1 MGRREI
7 EDPTL
12 TILFEVL
19 VESFKKKILVAPWD
33 SSTKAWFLGK
43 KSIVPFRMLIWYITC
58 YYTPACSFAH
68 INN

>member
-1 MGRREI
+1 MARREI

-19 VESFKKKILVAPWD
+19 VESPKKKKILVAPWD

-43 KSIVPFRMLIWYITC
+43 KALSLSEC
-58 YYTPACSFAH
+58 
-68 INN
+68 